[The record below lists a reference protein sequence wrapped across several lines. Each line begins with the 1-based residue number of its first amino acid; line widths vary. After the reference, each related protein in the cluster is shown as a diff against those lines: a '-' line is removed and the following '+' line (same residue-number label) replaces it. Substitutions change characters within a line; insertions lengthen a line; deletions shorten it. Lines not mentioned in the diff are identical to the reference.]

1 MSSELLMFT
10 RKVIDMA
17 TQLKTTTSVL
27 PIHATN
33 NVQASTQTKVNELVL
48 ALERDGVVRLP
59 TLVSGEQLRR
69 MQSAFTSRL
78 NGLAFNNADGHHR
91 TEVKRMMVED
101 VLSLEQGFVDIGLH
115 PLVVETIRRYVGD
128 PFELCEA
135 KGWRSLEALHD
146 FHGWHGDA
154 WYDQSVVKGRIP
166 REIKLAFYL
175 SDVSSGAFQYLRGTH
190 AQHVPRLIKKG
201 EVDRLPL
208 DKLEEFSG
216 PAGTALL
223 FDTSGIHRQGIP
235 ILTPRN
241 AVFYNYHDPHVPL
254 QAEDIEYY
262 RYHPLILNAA
272 FLGNLSSEHMKIL
285 GFGNTTRY
293 QPNFSR
299 KSNAP
304 WVHALA
310 TAANTLHIH
319 TAPLLRRVKGRLV
332 RIFSGA

>member
-1 MSSELLMFT
+1 MFM
-10 RKVIDMA
+10 RKVIDMV
-17 TQLKTTTSVL
+17 TQLKS
-27 PIHATN
+27 TN
-33 NVQASTQTKVNELVL
+33 GVVPMPAASKEQVGTQTKVDELVL

-59 TLVSGEQLRR
+59 TLVSSEQLTR
-69 MQSAFTSRL
+69 MQAAFTSRL
-78 NGLAFNNADGHHR
+78 DGLAFNNADGHHR
-91 TEVKRMMVED
+91 TELKRMMVED
-101 VLSLEQGFVDIGLH
+101 VLTLEQGFVDIGLH
-115 PLVVETIRRYVGD
+115 SLVIDTIRRYVGE

-135 KGWRSLEALHD
+135 KGWRSLEARQD

-154 WYDQSVVKGRIP
+154 WYDQSVVNGRIP

-190 AQHVPRLIKKG
+190 AQQVPRLIGKG
-201 EVDRLPL
+201 EVDGLPL
-208 DKLEEFSG
+208 DKMEAFPG

-241 AVFYNYHDPHVPL
+241 AVFYNYHDPRVPL
-254 QAEDIEYY
+254 QAEDIDYY

-272 FLGNLSSEHMKIL
+272 FLGNLSSEHMQIL
-285 GFGNTTRY
+285 GFGNTMRY
-293 QPNFSR
+293 QPNFVR

-310 TAANTLHIH
+310 STANTLHIH
-319 TAPLLRRVKGRLV
+319 TAPFVRRVKGRLSRV
-332 RIFSGA
+332 LLGA